1 MKSYRRTLSSSLRL
15 LVKLGRGRS
24 TEYKKEMKYEVGLQK
39 LMRSKKKRKKKKT
52 DDRECKPVCALP
64 TKLNSLVVV
73 AHRVLDYV
81 LSAFFRRVLPPCVHY
96 GDKPCI
102 EVLPAH
108 R

>member
-1 MKSYRRTLSSSLRL
+1 MKSYGRTLSSSLRL

-24 TEYKKEMKYEVGLQK
+24 TRYKKEMKYEVGLQK
-39 LMRSKKKRKKKKT
+39 LMRSEKKT
-52 DDRECKPVCALP
+52 DDRERKPVCALH
-64 TKLNSLVVV
+64 TKLNSLVEV